1 MRRFTRLYLDL
12 DETNRTAEKIGAIER
27 YFREAPAADAAW
39 GLYFLTGQK
48 IKRLVTAARLRDWAV
63 EASGLPR
70 WMIGECYEAV
80 GDSAETLAL
89 LCADG
94 GCATT
99 TLARASDSHVSR
111 ETPDDAGLSLSVL
124 VEHRLLPMKRM
135 DPEEQQRI
143 VAGMWAALDEPG
155 RLVWN
160 KLITGEFRVGAGK
173 RLAVR
178 ALAEVTGVS
187 AAEMEH
193 RLTGRWQPTAADYLR
208 ITAPLTVGISRI
220 GADGRE
226 EVISEG
232 GAQAAQGL
240 DPGRPYPFF
249 LAHQLLAEPGSLG
262 PVEGWQIEWKWDGIR
277 AQVIRRDGRTLVWTR
292 GEELVTNRYHEIASD
307 AALLPPGTVLDGE
320 ILAWERGKPM
330 PFMALQRRIGR
341 IDEQPRL
348 FPEAPVVFQA
358 YDALEVAGK
367 DVRGEPLSARRAML
381 EGIAAE
387 AVKQGAASLRVS
399 ETLGC
404 ATWEDAGEARAGA
417 RGKGVEGLM
426 LKRVSSPYGVGRT
439 RGDWW
444 KWKVDPFT
452 IDAVLIAAQPGHGK
466 RAGLFTDYT
475 FGLWDAGALTPVA
488 KAYSGLT
495 DAEIA
500 EVDAWVRA
508 HTLSRHGPVRAVTPE
523 LVFELGF
530 EGVQESGRHK
540 SGLAVRFP
548 RMLRRR
554 ADKAAAEAD
563 TLDTLRS
570 MLRGAGA

>member
-12 DETNRTAEKIGAIER
+12 DQTNRTAEKIAAIER
-27 YFREAPAADAAW
+27 YFREAPPEDAAW

-48 IKRLVTAARLRDWAV
+48 VKRLVTAARLRDWAV

-89 LCADG
+89 LCAEG
-94 GCATT
+94 GCAPASA
-99 TLARASDSHVSR
+99 ARASDEHVPRGTSDG
-111 ETPDDAGLSLSVL
+111 EGLSLGAL

-135 DPEEQQRI
+135 DPGEQQR
-143 VAGMWAALDEPG
+143 VVTAMWASLDEPG

-178 ALAEVTGVS
+178 ALAEVAGVS

-193 RLTGRWQPTAADYLR
+193 RLTGRWRPTAEDYLR
-208 ITAPLTVGISRI
+208 ITAPPARGISRV

-226 EVISEG
+226 EVISD
-232 GAQAAQGL
+232 GAARPSQGL

-249 LAHQLLAEPGSLG
+249 LAHQLLAEPESLG
-262 PVEGWQIEWKWDGIR
+262 PVEDWQVEWKWDGIR

-292 GEELVTNRYHEIASD
+292 GEELVTGRYHEIAAD
-307 AALLPPGTVLDGE
+307 AGLLPPGTVLDGE
-320 ILAWERGKPM
+320 ILAWERGRPM

-341 IDEQPRL
+341 IDDQPRL

-358 YDALEVAGK
+358 YDALEVDGR

-381 EGIAAE
+381 EAIAAD
-387 AVKQGAASLRVS
+387 AAKRGAAALRVS
-399 ETLGC
+399 ETLRC
-404 ATWEDAGEARAGA
+404 AGWEDAGAARAGA
-417 RGKGVEGLM
+417 RGRGVEGLM
-426 LKRVSSPYGVGRT
+426 LKRLSSPYGVGRT

-475 FGLWDAGALTPVA
+475 FGLWDRGALTPVA

-508 HTLSRHGPVRAVTPE
+508 HTVSRHGPVRGVAPE

-570 MLRGAGA
+570 MLRGAGG